1 MSVADSLQQARL
13 RGLVVFRNNRFVGR
27 RELRTRI
34 IEHDD
39 GLSHLDAARKTEF
52 AKLGAM

>member
-1 MSVADSLQQARL
+1 MSVADSLQRARL
-13 RGLVVFRNNRFVGR
+13 RGLVVFRNNRFVGG